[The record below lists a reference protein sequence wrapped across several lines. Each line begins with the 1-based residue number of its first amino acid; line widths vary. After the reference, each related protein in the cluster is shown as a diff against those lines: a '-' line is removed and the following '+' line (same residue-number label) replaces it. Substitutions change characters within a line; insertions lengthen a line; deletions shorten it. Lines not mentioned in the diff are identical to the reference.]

1 MGQVIISSQA
11 GAMTNC
17 WCSLERIP
25 RPWDL
30 SVTLVNTVILY
41 EASARDNAIRL
52 GRYFKD
58 KGLAVQSMKRRPD
71 KEIEDY
77 KAMAAQR
84 HMRNLLY
91 LKGEGLVVT
100 AMDMVNH
107 SADEIP
113 VSAYE

>member
-1 MGQVIISSQA
+1 
-11 GAMTNC
+11 
-17 WCSLERIP
+17 
-25 RPWDL
+25 
-30 SVTLVNTVILY
+30 
-41 EASARDNAIRL
+41 
-52 GRYFKD
+52 
-58 KGLAVQSMKRRPD
+58 MKRRPD